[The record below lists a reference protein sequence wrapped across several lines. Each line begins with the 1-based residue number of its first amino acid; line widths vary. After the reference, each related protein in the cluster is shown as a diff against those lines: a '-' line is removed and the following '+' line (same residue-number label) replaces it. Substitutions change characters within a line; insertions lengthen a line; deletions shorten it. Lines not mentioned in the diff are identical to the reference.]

1 MAQAPVTPNYSPFY
15 DPATQLDLLRQQRNM
30 ALSSALLQQT
40 LTPQE
45 PNMMAGRYVVAQSPI
60 GNIARLGAALL
71 ANRNINSGLEKQ
83 LGAQQAQFE
92 SMGQGVD
99 AATQG
104 QYVTG
109 NRTQDILMMR
119 DNPEEYQKRLA
130 ERNAYTNEY
139 KDALQ
144 AANGDQQLAK
154 QFMLQGK
161 MKANSMEMGDGQ
173 YYVDPI
179 TKRVIAGMPKAPIEG
194 AQPVFRNGQFVGWD
208 TNAPAQAAANK
219 TGMVGSVEHAQQIAS
234 TMVDVTKPDGSVVKM
249 TMADAMKQAGIADPM
264 SALMGSL
271 GQQQPNMP
279 PQQMQPGS
287 DPAMPGLVNVP
298 QQPMPQAGDMRSW
311 QVPPSVQAARD
322 NNRGVLLQN
331 ELAGQQQL
339 MQDAIKRGD
348 RQAFDR
354 AQSNMG
360 AIQKE
365 LRNMGAAPSAQPV
378 AAPAGV
384 VTTPPAAA
392 VAKNKAATK
401 NIQDINDLYQG
412 PNGVI
417 NSMTRNQNA
426 LQSLTNA
433 YQLVAKGTN
442 VGPGNTLAD
451 TLSKYGNEI
460 GLGPA
465 PSTENRQAFNKYI
478 SDVLAQFGGSTDA
491 ERANL
496 AHTLPG
502 VDFTNRDAALKVLP
516 TIMGRV
522 KAQIDQGRAAQQW
535 AQQGKDLTEFHQRW
549 QTAYNP
555 EAYHF
560 QQAPEAERVRMI
572 QEMKRNGTLESFK
585 KSIASMQALGAS
597 L

>member
-1 MAQAPVTPNYSPFY
+1 
-15 DPATQLDLLRQQRNM
+15 
-30 ALSSALLQQT
+30 
-40 LTPQE
+40 
-45 PNMMAGRYVVAQSPI
+45 MMAGRYVVAQSPL

-119 DNPEEYQKRLA
+119 DNPDEYAKRLA

-144 AANGDQQLAK
+144 AANGNHQFAK
-154 QFMLQGK
+154 QLMLQGK
-161 MKANSMEMGDGQ
+161 AKANSMEMGEGKF
-173 YYVDPI
+173 YADPI
-179 TKRVIAGMPKAPIEG
+179 TGGITAGMPKAPIEG
-194 AQPVFRNGQFVGWD
+194 AQPILRNGQFAGWD
-208 TNAPAQAAANK
+208 TSTPIQAAASK
-219 TGMVGSVEHAQQIAS
+219 TGAVGGVEHAQQIAS

-249 TMADAMKQAGIADPM
+249 TMADAMKLAGIADPM
-264 SALMGSL
+264 SVLMGNL
-271 GQQQPNMP
+271 GQQAPQQPQMP

-298 QQPMPQAGDMRSW
+298 QQPMPQAGNMQSW
-311 QVPPSVQAARD
+311 QINPAVQAARD
-322 NNRGVLLQN
+322 NNRVVTLQA
-331 ELAGQQQL
+331 ELAREQQFLQK
-339 MQDAIKRGD
+339 AIQSGD
-348 RQAFDR
+348 QKALER
-354 AQSNMG
+354 AQFNMG
-360 AIQKE
+360 NIQKD
-365 LRNMGAAPSAQPV
+365 LRNMGAAQAAQPV